1 VSFRTYLS
9 ERPLIDYIGPQARQL
24 TRAKY
29 QRYFTVAFV
38 LTIVLLFSS
47 MLSGMAISAWKR
59 RAAEAQAKTRQVRLV
74 PYRDIAAPPSLAQ
87 APVEPPKFS
96 FKAPTFKAPPT
107 GIPVPVPKDE
117 SQVTTIASQAQIPFA
132 GTEGD
137 TGLGSDL
144 SEGVPWGTEGGGDLV
159 IQEEEALPSPDE
171 FVPYEDQPVLV
182 ERPQPVYP
190 ELAQMAKIEGTVI
203 VKVLVGKDGKVKDAI
218 IGKGVNGILD
228 QAALDAAKN
237 AVFRPAMQN
246 KKPVAVWVAIPFK
259 FQLY

>member
-1 VSFRTYLS
+1 M
-9 ERPLIDYIGPQARQL
+9 L
-24 TRAKY
+24 T
-29 QRYFTVAFV
+29 T
-38 LTIVLLFSS
+38 
-47 MLSGMAISAWKR
+47 MGISAWKEE
-59 RAAEAQAKTRQVRLV
+59 EAQADAPGAARAVSRHRGPAAAGADAGRAAQVLLRAHLHV
-74 PYRDIAAPPSLAQ
+74 FA
-87 APVEPPKFS
+87 
-96 FKAPTFKAPPT
+96 T
-107 GIPVPVPKDE
+107 GIGRCQE
-117 SQVTTIASQAQIPFA
+117 EAEVTTIASQAQIPFA

-144 SEGVPWGTEGGGDLV
+144 SEGVPWGEEGGGDLV
-159 IQEEEALPSPDE
+159 IQEEELPSPDE

-182 ERPQPVYP
+182 ERPAPVYP

>member
-1 VSFRTYLS
+1 MSFRTYLS
-9 ERPLIDYIGPQARQL
+9 ERPLIDYIGPEARQI
-24 TRAKY
+24 TRARY
-29 QRYFTVAFV
+29 QRYLAVALV
-38 LTIVLLFSS
+38 LAIVLHFSV
-47 MLSGMAISAWKR
+47 MLTGMGISAWR
-59 RAAEAQAKTRQVRLV
+59 ERAKEMAAKTRQVRLV

-107 GIPVPVPKDE
+107 GIPVPVPKEE

-144 SEGVPWGTEGGGDLV
+144 SEGVPWGAEGGGDLV
-159 IQEEEALPSPDE
+159 IQEEALPSPDE

-228 QAALDAAKN
+228 QAALDAAKS